1 MLKNQK
7 AFTLIELLVTVAV
20 LAILISLAL
29 PRFNKQILNHRSVAL
44 GEDII
49 TVFNLARYEAVRRA
63 ARVTICASSDS
74 ATCTGSWTDGYIVFV
89 DQATSD
95 GDATPVLGT
104 TPVIIKSLGKAA
116 SEALIEVKRG
126 STSVGFVRYTSL
138 GSMARIGNSTD
149 SIVISSKMNGCTAV
163 GKARLITIGLSG
175 LISVRKTDC
184 R

>member
-7 AFTLIELLVTVAV
+7 AFSLVELLITVCV
-20 LAILISLAL
+20 LAILIALAL
-29 PRFNKQILNHRSVAL
+29 PRFNKQMLNNKSVAL

-63 ARVTICASSDS
+63 ARVSICASSDR

-89 DQATSD
+89 DEATSD
-95 GDATPVLGT
+95 SDSTPVLGS
-104 TPVIIKSLGKAA
+104 TPIIIKSVGKAA
-116 SEALIEVKRG
+116 NEALIEVKRG
-126 STSVGFVRYTSL
+126 STSIDFVRYTSL
-138 GSMARIGNSTD
+138 GSLARIGNSTD
-149 SIVISSKMNGCTAV
+149 SILIASKMNGCTAV
-163 GKARLITIGLSG
+163 GKARQITIGLSG